1 MIEPKAAIDDT
12 VPMNT
17 RIRVQTTAL
26 LLAFAVAAVSAQDD
40 PEPAKSERIL
50 GFADAT
56 AFHRAAGWGS
66 AGFLLAAGAVGVVRA
81 LDLQRDGHAY
91 RNSLGIDDEDQI
103 SSLCSAKISGLW
115 GADQTLRWVHV
126 GLLSAG
132 ETLYLADAV
141 TGIAAIDPSGLTS
154 DRSKLH
160 RWAFFGHAALMAA
173 EIVLGFVTTD
183 AFSRGDHELVASLG
197 VAHAAI
203 GIAIPVVIVGAGLI
217 KTIPE

>member
-1 MIEPKAAIDDT
+1 MSARIRFLTAAI
-12 VPMNT
+12 
-17 RIRVQTTAL
+17 
-26 LLAFAVAAVSAQDD
+26 LLAFAVSAISAQGG
-40 PEPAKSERIL
+40 PEPAASERIL

-66 AGFLLAAGAVGVVRA
+66 TGLFLAAGAVGIARA
-81 LDLQRDGHAY
+81 LDLQRAGHAY
-91 RNSLGIDDEDQI
+91 RDSLGMSEEDQI
-103 SSLCSAKISGLW
+103 SPLCSAEIAGLW
-115 GADQTLRWVHV
+115 RADQTLRRVHV

-132 ETLYLADAV
+132 EALYIADAV

-173 EIVLGFVTTD
+173 EIVLGFITTD